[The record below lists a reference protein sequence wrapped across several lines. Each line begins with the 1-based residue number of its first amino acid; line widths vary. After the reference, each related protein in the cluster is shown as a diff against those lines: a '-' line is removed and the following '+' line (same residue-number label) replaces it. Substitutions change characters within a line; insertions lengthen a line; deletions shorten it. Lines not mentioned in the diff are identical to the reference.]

1 MSKIK
6 VVKVSKELFD
16 DQSVT
21 DYLDEIFGGISKE
34 KKSDDKSS
42 KTARKCTCDECC
54 SKSSKVDDE
63 EDEVEIIKAHIEI
76 PCDSLRE
83 KKLLE
88 KSIGVGIPIDA
99 SDILN
104 LIGMKL
110 KTTEQIMDILSIMSD
125 RGEFDE

>member
-16 DQSVT
+16 DQSVAE
-21 DYLDEIFGGISKE
+21 YLNKIFGGIPEE

-42 KTARKCTCDECC
+42 KTEHKCTCDKFRE
-54 SKSSKVDDE
+54 SSKVDD

-88 KSIGVGIPIDA
+88 KSINAGIPIDA
-99 SDILN
+99 ADILN

-110 KTTEQIMDILSIMSD
+110 RTTEQIMEVLSIMSD